1 MERHSVAAEPAVAV
15 ARDSGSGSGTGS
27 GSSSGSDTGSAAVA
41 VAPLAEFG
49 ALKDGKARVIWAPKM
64 N

>member
-1 MERHSVAAEPAVAV
+1 MVGHYVS
-15 ARDSGSGSGTGS
+15 ARACRLRDAG
-27 GSSSGSDTGSAAVA
+27 TGSAAVA